1 MSNPM
6 FKGGFGSC
14 GLYHIT
20 NNPKGECSYCMVA
33 QLQEENRFRERQ
45 QKRCQARLKELLEE
59 NKKLHLDT
67 RVNDMGMEIG
77 NLKRTIESHEAVIAA
92 AKRLPIT
99 RQLEHRSGI
108 GYEIN
113 HSHDIYYQC
122 DLCRLVG
129 AIALLEKS

>member
-14 GLYHIT
+14 GLYHI
-20 NNPKGECSYCMVA
+20 NYNPKGECSYCMVA

-77 NLKRTIESHEAVIAA
+77 NLKRTIEAREAAMRDAA
-92 AKRLPIT
+92 GYVVDLIKAVQAKRRISVEE
-99 RQLEHRSGI
+99 LEL
-108 GYEIN
+108 IN
-113 HSHDIYYQC
+113 STLRAQ
-122 DLCRLVG
+122 
-129 AIALLEKS
+129 LEKS